1 MRAGVYT
8 AWLQQALSDVEPC
21 FVLKVTKLTKIALIA
36 LRKKFTTAAAAAA
49 AAANF
54 FPKRY
59 KGRRRCP
66 LLLLLPRLL
75 GVGRLAAATV
85 RLSTDHGPTE
95 FRTGSADDLY
105 SLRDA
110 CPG

>member
-1 MRAGVYT
+1 MYFGGSVVLKVRMNVLVWRLIIMLPSCT
-8 AWLQQALSDVEPC
+8 VL
-21 FVLKVTKLTKIALIA
+21 LKVTKLTKIALIA

-85 RLSTDHGPTE
+85 RL
-95 FRTGSADDLY
+95 Y
-105 SLRDA
+105 VN
-110 CPG
+110 